1 VSKDEDE
8 AEAATLQVEAADRDG
23 YERMPAGLDDLDAW
37 DELQEWPPSL

>member
-1 VSKDEDE
+1 VSNDDDEG
-8 AEAATLQVEAADRDG
+8 EAATLAAEGADRDG